1 MKQVV
6 IENPV
11 INSPFE
17 RPQRHF
23 KFSEEG
29 ITDEIIES
37 RRISSYF
44 VPIPQPRKK
53 NSQQLSFDT
62 QWTGDRIEEN
72 KFINRVRERV
82 SIWRQGKYQG
92 VTNVTRRLL
101 EYWTNPQR
109 EHPLFFCQIEALE
122 TVIYITEC
130 AGKYGDAW
138 IENSLR
144 EANQAA
150 NPLLYRIAFKMAT
163 GSGKTL
169 VIAMLI
175 GWQTLN
181 KLANPQDNRF
191 SDAFLI
197 STPGITIRDRLRVLL
212 PSDPSNYYRQHDLVP
227 VDLYPQLAKAKM
239 VITNFNAF
247 MLHERISS

>member
-1 MKQVV
+1 
-6 IENPV
+6 
-11 INSPFE
+11 
-17 RPQRHF
+17 
-23 KFSEEG
+23 
-29 ITDEIIES
+29 
-37 RRISSYF
+37 
-44 VPIPQPRKK
+44 
-53 NSQQLSFDT
+53 
-62 QWTGDRIEEN
+62 
-72 KFINRVRERV
+72 
-82 SIWRQGKYQG
+82 
-92 VTNVTRRLL
+92 
-101 EYWTNPQR
+101 
-109 EHPLFFCQIEALE
+109 LE

-181 KLANPQDNRF
+181 KSPTRRDKRF

-197 STPGITIRDRLRVLL
+197 APPGSLFATGCACCSRPDH
-212 PSDPSNYYRQHDLVP
+212 SKYYRQHDLVP
-227 VDLYPQLAKAKM
+227 VRC
-239 VITNFNAF
+239 TRN
-247 MLHERISS
+247 